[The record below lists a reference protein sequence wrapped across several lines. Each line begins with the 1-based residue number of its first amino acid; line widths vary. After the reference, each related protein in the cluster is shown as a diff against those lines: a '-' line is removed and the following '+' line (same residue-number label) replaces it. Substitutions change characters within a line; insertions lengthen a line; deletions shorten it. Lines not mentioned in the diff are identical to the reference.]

1 MQCTLS
7 TLTSIRL
14 AQLSRMWTILAS
26 IVWVVLAL
34 FYALEILCTHKS
46 FHTFMPFSDCSA
58 FQKSSFPFPFVNS
71 YFKTHL
77 GQDDLSVQDDSHSVM
92 SNSLQPRGLKHARLN
107 CPSPNPEAYSN
118 SCPLS
123 RWCHP
128 TISSSVDCFSSCLQS
143 FPASE
148 SFQMN
153 QLFSSDGQTLE
164 FQLQHQFFQW
174 TPRTDLLQYGLAG
187 SPCSPRDS
195 QESSPTPQ
203 FKSINSSVLSLLHS
217 PTLISIHDHR
227 KNHSLE

>member
-14 AQLSRMWTILAS
+14 AQLSRMWTLLAS

-153 QLFSSDGQTLE
+153 QFFSSGGQSIGVSASAAVLPMNSQDW
-164 FQLQHQFFQW
+164 FPFGWSGWISLQFKGLSSVFSNTTVQKHQFSGAQ
-174 TPRTDLLQYGLAG
+174 
-187 SPCSPRDS
+187 
-195 QESSPTPQ
+195 
-203 FKSINSSVLSLLHS
+203 LSLQSNSH
-217 PTLISIHDHR
+217 IHTWL
-227 KNHSLE
+227 LEKP

>member
-92 SNSLQPRGLKHARLN
+92 SNSLGPHGLQHTRFL
-107 CPSPNPEAYSN
+107 CPSPSPAAHSLMSIESVMLSN
-118 SCPLS
+118 HLLLCRPLLLPPS
-123 RWCHP
+123 IFPSIR
-128 TISSSVDCFSSCLQS
+128 VFSN
-143 FPASE
+143 E
-148 SFQMN
+148 
-153 QLFSSDGQTLE
+153 
-164 FQLQHQFFQW
+164 
-174 TPRTDLLQYGLAG
+174 
-187 SPCSPRDS
+187 
-195 QESSPTPQ
+195 
-203 FKSINSSVLSLLHS
+203 SVLPIRWPKYWSFSFSIS
-217 PTLISIHDHR
+217 PSNEYSGLISFRMD
-227 KNHSLE
+227 

>member
-107 CPSPNPEAYSN
+107 SPSPNPEAYSN

-128 TISSSVDCFSSCLQS
+128 AISSSAVPFSSCPQS
-143 FPASE
+143 FPGSG
-148 SFQMN
+148 SFQTS
-153 QLFSSDGQTLE
+153 QLFTSGGQ
-164 FQLQHQFFQW
+164 
-174 TPRTDLLQYGLAG
+174 
-187 SPCSPRDS
+187 
-195 QESSPTPQ
+195 
-203 FKSINSSVLSLLHS
+203 SIGAAASTSVLPMNIQDWSSLG
-217 PTLISIHDHR
+217 
-227 KNHSLE
+227 